1 MCQRVA
7 ILANPPLFVIFL
19 VITVKMP
26 SATLLSTNK
35 TAQILADA
43 EKGGY
48 GVIAAI
54 A

>member
-1 MCQRVA
+1 MPCPTLESNKTVA
-7 ILANPPLFVIFL
+7 ILRN
-19 VITVKMP
+19 
-26 SATLLSTNK
+26 
-35 TAQILADA
+35 A